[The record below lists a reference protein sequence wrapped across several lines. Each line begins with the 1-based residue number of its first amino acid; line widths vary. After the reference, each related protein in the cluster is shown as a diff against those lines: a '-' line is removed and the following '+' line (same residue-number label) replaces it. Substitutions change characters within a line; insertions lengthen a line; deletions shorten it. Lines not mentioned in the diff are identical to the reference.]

1 MDRSPYFIMS
11 KGRTYDF
18 VLLGATG
25 YTGKLC
31 AEYITTSLPSNIKW
45 AIAGRSQSKL
55 QSLASE
61 LKSLN
66 SQGPQPDVLEV
77 QLTKAELD
85 PLAKKTKIILNTVG
99 PYHLYGTPV
108 VEACVQNGTHYL
120 DVTGETPWI
129 KEIITK
135 YQSQAKSKG
144 AILIP
149 EIGIESCPSDLV
161 AYNAT
166 KLVRKVWECGVMD
179 IICAVHELK
188 ATGPSG
194 GTLASGLGLMSH
206 YPASEI
212 KRATTDPFYLSP
224 SEFRPEPTSYTPPGK
239 LTGTFSYPRLG
250 HLTTSITAA
259 PNVAIVQRSAG
270 LTPLFYGFNFTYE
283 EYMAVASPFIGTL
296 IHISL
301 LLLTFFMTLAP
312 FRFIVSKLATAP
324 GSGPG
329 PEKTASEALEF
340 RAIAVAEQLGKPRKA
355 LSTLRYEGGLYKLT
369 GIFLAE
375 GAMAL
380 LEGAEELTTKYGAG
394 FLTPSCLGD
403 RYIERLQKAGVKMN
417 VEQIGETGQK

>member
-1 MDRSPYFIMS
+1 MS

-45 AIAGRSQSKL
+45 AIAGRSQNKL
-55 QSLASE
+55 QSLASD

-66 SQGPQPDVLEV
+66 SQGAQPDVLEV
-77 QLTKAELD
+77 QLTKAELG
-85 PLAKKTKIILNTVG
+85 PLVKKTKIILNTVG
-99 PYHLYGTPV
+99 PYHLYCTPI
-108 VEACVQNGTHYL
+108 VEACAQNGTHYL
-120 DVTGETPWI
+120 DVTGETPWV

-135 YQSQAKSKG
+135 YQTVAKSTG

-149 EIGIESCPSDLV
+149 EIGIESTPSDLV

-166 KLVRKVWECGVMD
+166 KLVRQVWECGVMD

-188 ATGPSG
+188 ASGPSG
-194 GTLASGLGLMSH
+194 GTLASGLSLLSH
-206 YPASEI
+206 YPTSEM
-212 KRATTDPFYLSP
+212 KRAMTDPFYLSP
-224 SEFRPEPTSYTPPGK
+224 SEFRPEPTTYTPPSK
-239 LTGTFSYPRLG
+239 LSGTLTYPRLG

-283 EYMAVASPFIGTL
+283 EYMAVASPFVGML
-296 IHISL
+296 IHLSL
-301 LLLTFFMTLAP
+301 LVMAFLISIPPIRFLL
-312 FRFIVSKLATAP
+312 SKFLRAP
-324 GSGPG
+324 GTGPG
-329 PEKTASEALEF
+329 PNKTATEVLEF

-355 LSTLRYEGGLYKLT
+355 LSTLRYEGGLYKLA
-369 GIFLAE
+369 GIFMAE
-375 GAMAL
+375 GAMQL
-380 LEGAEELTTKYGAG
+380 LQSAEELNTKYGSG

-403 RYIERLQKAGVKMN
+403 GYVERLKKAGVQIK
-417 VEQIGETGQK
+417 VEQIGESGQK

>member
-1 MDRSPYFIMS
+1 MS

-31 AEYITTSLPSNIKW
+31 AEYIVTSLPSNIKW
-45 AIAGRSQSKL
+45 AISGRSQSKL
-55 QSLASE
+55 QSLASD
-61 LKSLN
+61 LKNLN
-66 SQGPQPDVLEV
+66 SQGAKPDVLET
-77 QLTKAELD
+77 QLTKADLVS
-85 PLAKKTKIILNTVG
+85 LAKKTKIILNTIG
-99 PYHLYGTPV
+99 PYHLYCTPI
-108 VEACVQNGTHYL
+108 VEACAQNGTHYL
-120 DVTGETPWI
+120 DVTGETPWV

-135 YQSQAKSKG
+135 YQSVAKSTG

-149 EIGIESCPSDLV
+149 EIGIESTPSDLV

-166 KLVRKVWECGVMD
+166 KLVRQVWECGVMD

-188 ATGPSG
+188 TSGPSG
-194 GTLASGLGLMSH
+194 GTLASGLGLMSA
-206 YPASEI
+206 YPTAEM
-212 KRATTDPFYLSP
+212 KRAMTDPFYLSP
-224 SEFRPEPTSYTPPGK
+224 SEFRPEPTTYTPPSK
-239 LTGTFSYPRLG
+239 LSGTFTYPRLG

-283 EYMAVASPFIGTL
+283 EYMAVASPFVGTL
-296 IHISL
+296 IHLSL
-301 LLLTFFMTLAP
+301 LVMAFLIAFPPVRFLL
-312 FRFIVSKLATAP
+312 SKFLSAP
-324 GSGPG
+324 GTGP
-329 PEKTASEALEF
+329 PPTKTASDILEY

-375 GAMAL
+375 GAMQL
-380 LEGAEELTTKYGAG
+380 LQSAEELNTKYGAG

-403 RYIERLQKAGVKMN
+403 GYVERLKKAGVQIK
-417 VEQIGETGQK
+417 VQQIGETGQK

>member
-1 MDRSPYFIMS
+1 MS

-31 AEYITTSLPSNIKW
+31 AEYIATSLPSNIKW

-55 QSLASE
+55 QSLASD

-66 SQGPQPDVLEV
+66 PQGAQPDVLEV
-77 QLTKAELD
+77 QLTKADLD
-85 PLAKKTKIILNTVG
+85 PLTKKTKIILNTVG
-99 PYHLYGTPV
+99 PYYLYSTPV
-108 VEACVQNGTHYL
+108 VEACAQNGTHYL
-120 DVTGETPWI
+120 DVAGETPWV

-135 YQSQAKSKG
+135 YQDIAKSKG

-149 EIGIESCPSDLV
+149 EIGIESAPSDIV

-179 IICAVHELK
+179 IICAVHQLK
-188 ATGPSG
+188 TAGPSG
-194 GTLASGLGLMSH
+194 GTLASGLGLLDH

-212 KRATTDPFYLSP
+212 KKAMTDPFYLSP
-224 SEFRPEPTSYTPPGK
+224 SEFRPEPTTYQPPSK
-239 LTGTFSYPRLG
+239 MTGVFEYPRLG

-283 EYMAVASPFIGTL
+283 EYMAVASPFVGTL
-296 IHISL
+296 IHLALIVMTFL
-301 LLLTFFMTLAP
+301 LAFP
-312 FRFIVSKLATAP
+312 PIRFIMKKLVTAP
-324 GSGPG
+324 GMGPSAD
-329 PEKTASEALEF
+329 KTASDVLEL

-355 LSTLRYEGGLYKLT
+355 LSTLRYVGGIYKLT

-375 GAMAL
+375 GAMAI
-380 LEGAEELTTKYGAG
+380 LENTEELQTKYGAG

-403 RYIERLQKAGVKMN
+403 KYIARLQKAGVQIS

>member
-1 MDRSPYFIMS
+1 MS

-31 AEYITTSLPSNIKW
+31 AEYIVTSLPSSIKW
-45 AIAGRSQSKL
+45 AVAGRSQSKL
-55 QSLASE
+55 QSLVSD

-66 SQGPQPDVLEV
+66 SQGAQPDVLEV
-77 QLTKAELD
+77 QLTKADLD
-85 PLAKKTKIILNTVG
+85 SLAKKTRIILNTIG
-99 PYHLYGTPV
+99 PYHLYSTPV
-108 VEACVQNGTHYL
+108 VEACAQSGTHYL
-120 DVTGETPWI
+120 DVTGETPWV

-135 YQSQAKSKG
+135 YQSVAKSKG

-149 EIGIESCPSDLV
+149 EIGIESAPSDLV

-166 KLVRKVWECGVMD
+166 KLVREVWECGVMD

-188 ATGPSG
+188 IAGPSG
-194 GTLASGLGLMSH
+194 GTLASGLGLLGH
-206 YPASEI
+206 YPAAEMR
-212 KRATTDPFYLSP
+212 KAMTDPFYLSP
-224 SEFRPEPTSYTPPGK
+224 SEFRPEPTTYAPPSK
-239 LTGTFSYPRLG
+239 VTGVFEYPRLG

-283 EYMAVASPFIGTL
+283 EYMAVASPFWGML
-296 IHISL
+296 IHFSL
-301 LLLTFFMTLAP
+301 LLMTFLTAIAP
-312 FRFIVSKLATAP
+312 VRYLMKKLVTAP
-324 GSGPG
+324 GAGPSAS
-329 PEKTASEALEF
+329 KTQSDVLEY

-355 LSTLRYEGGLYKLT
+355 MSSMRYEGGLYKLT

-380 LEGAEELTTKYGAG
+380 LENTDELQTKYGAG
-394 FLTPSCLGD
+394 FLTPSCLGVG
-403 RYIERLQKAGVKMN
+403 YIERLKKAGVQFSVK
-417 VEQIGETGQK
+417 QIGETGQK